1 MIKKSLIIIGLGGLL
16 SACATSPATGPSAEH
31 GFSSALGGLGH
42 LLLSPLQIAAGLLE
56 GIASVPYYLATN
68 LNTINQGLIQ
78 AQANINLED
87 TYQSAYGKSLT
98 EVPPSGDTGVVF
110 TRMQQATRYF
120 QKILQQYGVYDSQYY
135 LLASIE
141 DPTGENVL
149 LSVVYRPFTTI
160 EVFDKHYPQR
170 TRSFSVTD
178 RLFYEPFRTDTQGK
192 PLDTLIDWA
201 AFPKKLLQTQKAQ
214 AILLT
219 LAANSV
225 LSHKQT
231 PEYWEIETRWLAGE
245 ASEIVRQRTKEMNQK
260 IGT

>member
-1 MIKKSLIIIGLGGLL
+1 MLKQKLIILGFGGLL
-16 SACATSPATGPSAEH
+16 AACATSPATGPSVEH
-31 GFSSALGGLGH
+31 GFSSALSGLGH

-68 LNTINQGLIQ
+68 LNTLNQGLIQ
-78 AQANINLED
+78 AQAKINLED

-98 EVPPSGDTGVVF
+98 EVPPNGETGVVF
-110 TRMQQATRYF
+110 TRMRQASQYF

-141 DPTGENVL
+141 DPPGENVL

-170 TRSFSVTD
+170 LRSFSVTD
-178 RLFYEPFRTDTQGK
+178 RLFYEPFRTDSQSK

-201 AFPKKLLQTQKAQ
+201 AFPKQVLQTQKSQ

-225 LSHKQT
+225 LSHKQA
-231 PEYWEIETRWLAGE
+231 PEYWEIEPRWLAGE
-245 ASEIVRQRTKEMNQK
+245 ASAIVKQKTAEMNK
-260 IGT
+260 KLGN